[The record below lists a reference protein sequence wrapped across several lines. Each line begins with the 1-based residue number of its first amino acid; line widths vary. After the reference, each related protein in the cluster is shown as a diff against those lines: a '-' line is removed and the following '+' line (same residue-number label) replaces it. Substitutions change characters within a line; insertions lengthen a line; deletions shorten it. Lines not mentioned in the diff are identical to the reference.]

1 MRHGKPIFDIIEK
14 MIAIA
19 FSLPEMRAV
28 LLAFL
33 RIGGIK
39 VFDKMQHNDFSQ
51 FKFA

>member
-1 MRHGKPIFDIIEK
+1 MRHGRPIFDIIEK

-19 FSLPEMRAV
+19 FSLPEMGTI

-33 RIGGIK
+33 RFGGVK